1 MKSYG
6 QPSDNGFKPGPA
18 SHQSLFGYD
27 FSASFR
33 PPVWTGAG
41 CAADGL
47 LGCQAPAAD
56 GHEETYAIHPL
67 TPAPKAQTIPTLPTE
82 IHLQILDHLLKEDS
96 KLSCSFCYLFEL
108 ASLSR
113 VSKLY
118 NDLLEEHLYSD
129 LHLNFNSS
137 LCNSNS
143 LIHASDKR
151 QICTRHLNLGSKH
164 LQLER
169 RVPLLIRTLKARP
182 DLAATVN
189 SIHLP
194 PGGLATYLTCA
205 LEKTLLPSLVR
216 LCPNL
221 THITG
226 VSTLLNRQ
234 FFSGEHYCLDDQD
247 PQQHGMLALSL
258 QQSPNIRSWS
268 WNSGPAGGKDFWAR
282 IYDRHPGMDS
292 VDFVGTH
299 ANWRNLETL
308 EMRSVWMLDANMMQ
322 RLLTSLPSL
331 KSVALVGLR
340 KKRIGPGEGDLML
353 SALESLPAGVKTL
366 EIGGTNSE
374 TFLSQVAEWI
384 RVRHTVREFSMLDS
398 LTLTGIP
405 ITAAALDDF
414 FAAVS
419 VRKGEGWAGFYLPL
433 LEFGVR
439 LRSTIRKLV
448 VDNAGYEGTFG
459 SASVVGGM
467 ELAGL
472 EEMVWKVN
480 GDEDGQYLKS
490 RMRGGWWADMRRI
503 EGAEMMMGDIER
515 EGVEVVG
522 V

>member
-6 QPSDNGFKPGPA
+6 QPSDSGFKPGPA
-18 SHQSLFGYD
+18 SHQSLFRYD
-27 FSASFR
+27 FPASFR

-56 GHEETYAIHPL
+56 GHEETYAIHP
-67 TPAPKAQTIPTLPTE
+67 PAPKAQTTPSLPTE

-118 NDLLEEHLYSD
+118 NDLLKEHLYSD

-205 LEKTLLPSLVR
+205 LEKTFLPSLVR

-221 THITG
+221 TRITG

-234 FFSGEHYCLDDQD
+234 FFSGEHYCLDDQE
-247 PQQHGMLALSL
+247 PQQHGILALAL

-268 WNSGPAGGKDFWAR
+268 WNSGPAGGRDFWAR
-282 IYDRHPGMDS
+282 IYDCHPGMDS

-308 EMRSVWMLDANMMQ
+308 EMKSVWMLDANMMQ

-331 KSVALVGLR
+331 TSVALVGLR

-353 SALESLPAGVKTL
+353 SALEYLPAGVKTL

-374 TFLSQVAEWI
+374 TFLSHVAEWI

-398 LTLTGIP
+398 LTLTEIP

-503 EGAEMMMGDIER
+503 EGAEMMMGDIKR